1 MEPIE
6 TPVYTPEEQAA
17 LDRYEGKEPNT
28 LADYNPDGT
37 PKEPEAILGK
47 FKSQEDLVKAYQ
59 ELEKKLGQPKTT
71 EEPKGEPKT
80 SEEPKEVPEEAKGLL
95 SSNDFD
101 NFSKEY
107 NESGSLSEDT
117 YKALEAKGLSKDIV
131 DNYIEGQKSLAES
144 KAQKLL
150 DYVGGTEEYNSLVAW
165 AKLNYT
171 QEQAEAFDNALYS
184 GNESK
189 VQEQI
194 DLLNYRMSK
203 TVVNRVSGTSSS
215 GTSGLKP
222 FTDKGDWQKAV
233 SNSLYG
239 RDAKYTSMVDG
250 RYLRS
255 LEAKTL

>member
-1 MEPIE
+1 MDTIE

-17 LDRYEGKEPNT
+17 LDRYEGKEPDT

-59 ELEKKLGQPKTT
+59 ELEKKLGQPQTT
-71 EEPKGEPKT
+71 EEPKGESKET
-80 SEEPKEVPEEAKGLL
+80 PKEVPEEAKGLL

-131 DNYIEGQKSLAES
+131 DNYINGQKALADT

-203 TVVNRVSGTSSS
+203 TVVNRVNGTSSS

-233 SNSLYG
+233 SSSLYG